1 MIPIQ
6 LLEDYL
12 IDQKDGLK
20 QLLTWFLNLVMQLEA
35 LQQVGAEP
43 YERVDSRKA
52 QRNGYK
58 ERSLKTRAGGL
69 RLKKPQFREIS
80 FETKVFDK
88 YSRVEKALINAVIE
102 SYLQGV
108 STRKVQDIVSQ
119 FGLEDLSA
127 SSVSRISKELD
138 AKVEE
143 FLKRPIE
150 HPIPYLF
157 VDASYFKGRTDS
169 RYVTKAF
176 LVVTGIRDD
185 GYREIL
191 GARIADG
198 EDELFWSGF
207 FQDLMDR
214 GLSGV
219 KLVISDGHK
228 GIQKAVE
235 RPFLGG
241 SWQMCHVHFMR
252 AVLRNV
258 AKKYQKEIADK
269 LKIALEDETKMHE
282 LVLDLESRGYNKSA
296 DTIERFRFSL
306 GNYRAFPREH
316 WRRIRTTNGLERI
329 NKELKR
335 RTRVVGAFPNDESL
349 MRLGV
354 SLLIDI
360 NEEWITTKKYLSMI
374 GWDNRAVEFTE
385 ISAHCPNA
393 RPRCSRSPT

>member
-1 MIPIQ
+1 MIPVQ

-12 IDQKDGLK
+12 IDQNDGLK

-35 LQQVGAEP
+35 MQQVGAEP
-43 YERVDSRKA
+43 YERSESRKA

-58 ERSLKTRAGGL
+58 GRSLKTRAGEL
-69 RLKKPQFREIS
+69 RLKKPQFREIP

-88 YSRVEKALINAVIE
+88 YSRVERALINAVIE

-119 FGLEDLSA
+119 FGLENLSA
-127 SSVSRISKELD
+127 SSVSRISRELD
-138 AKVEE
+138 TKVEE

-157 VDASYFKGRTDS
+157 VDASYFKVRTDS

-269 LKIALEDETKMHE
+269 LKIALEDETKMNE

-335 RTRVVGAFPNDESL
+335 RTRVVGAFPSDESL

-360 NEEWITTKKYLSMI
+360 NEEWITTKKYLSI
-374 GWDNRAVEFTE
+374 DVE
-385 ISAHCPNA
+385 
-393 RPRCSRSPT
+393 

>member
-1 MIPIQ
+1 MIPIE

-12 IDQKDGLK
+12 IDQDDGLK
-20 QLLTWFLNLVMQLEA
+20 KLLTWFLNLVMQLEA
-35 LQQVGAEP
+35 IQQSDAEP
-43 YERVDSRKA
+43 YQRIDSRKA
-52 QRNGYK
+52 HRNGYK
-58 ERSLKTRAGGL
+58 ERSLKTRVGEI

-80 FETKVFDK
+80 FETKVFDR
-88 YSRVEKALINAVIE
+88 YSRVEKALINAVLE

-108 STRKVQDIVSQ
+108 STRRIQDIVSRL
-119 FGLEDLSA
+119 GIESLSA

-138 AKVEE
+138 EKVEE

-157 VDASYFKGRTDS
+157 VDASYFKVRNDS

-176 LVVTGIRDD
+176 MIVTGVRDD

-198 EDELFWSGF
+198 EDELFWSGL
-207 FQDLMDR
+207 FQDLADR

-219 KLVISDGHK
+219 KLVVSDGHK
-228 GIQKAVE
+228 GIRKAVE
-235 RPFLGG
+235 KSFLGA
-241 SWQMCHVHFMR
+241 SWQMCHVHLIR

-258 AKKYQKEIADK
+258 AKKYHKEIADK
-269 LKIALEDETKMHE
+269 IKMALEDETKMQQLIQE
-282 LVLDLESRGYNKSA
+282 LESRGYSKSA
-296 DTIERFRFSL
+296 DTAESFRFSL
-306 GNYRAFPREH
+306 WNYRAFPREH

-335 RTRVVGAFPNDESL
+335 RTRVVGAFPSDQSF

-354 SLLIDI
+354 SILIDI
-360 NEEWITTKKYLSMI
+360 NEEWMTTRKYLSMDI
-374 GWDNRAVEFTE
+374 D
-385 ISAHCPNA
+385 
-393 RPRCSRSPT
+393 

>member
-1 MIPIQ
+1 MIPVQ

-35 LQQVGAEP
+35 MQQVGAEP
-43 YERVDSRKA
+43 YERVESRKA
-52 QRNGYK
+52 LRNGYK
-58 ERSLKTRAGGL
+58 ERSLKTRAGEL
-69 RLKKPQFREIS
+69 KLKKPQFREIS
-80 FETKVFDK
+80 FETKVFER
-88 YSRVEKALINAVIE
+88 YSRVERALINAVIE

-119 FGLEDLSA
+119 FGIEELSA
-127 SSVSRISKELD
+127 SSVSRIAKELD
-138 AKVEE
+138 EKAEE

-150 HPIPYLF
+150 RPIPYLF
-157 VDASYFKGRTDS
+157 VDASYFKVRTDS

-176 LVVTGIRDD
+176 LIVTGIRDD

-207 FQDLMDR
+207 FQDLLDR

-235 RPFLGG
+235 KPFLGA
-241 SWQMCHVHFMR
+241 SWQMCHVHFVR

-269 LKIALEDETKMHE
+269 LKMALEDETKMHE
-282 LVLDLESRGYNKSA
+282 LVLDLENRGYSKSA
-296 DTIERFRFSL
+296 DTIERFRLSL
-306 GNYRAFPREH
+306 GNYRAFPKEH

-335 RTRVVGAFPNDESL
+335 RTRVVGAFPSDQSF

-354 SLLIDI
+354 SILIDI
-360 NEEWITTKKYLSMI
+360 NEEWMTTRKYLSMDI
-374 GWDNRAVEFTE
+374 D
-385 ISAHCPNA
+385 
-393 RPRCSRSPT
+393 

>member
-1 MIPIQ
+1 MIPND
-6 LLEDYL
+6 LLKDYL
-12 IDQKDGLK
+12 INQEDGLK
-20 QLLTWFLNLVMQLEA
+20 NLLTWFLNLVMQFEA
-35 LQQVGAEP
+35 MEQIDAEP
-43 YERVDSRKA
+43 YQRIGSRKA
-52 QRNGYK
+52 HRNGYK
-58 ERSLKTRAGGL
+58 ERSLKTRVGEL
-69 RLKKPQFREIS
+69 RLKKPQFREIP
-80 FETKVFDK
+80 FQTKVFDR
-88 YSRVEKALINAVIE
+88 YSRVEKALINAIVE

-108 STRKVQDIVSQ
+108 STRRVRDIVSRL
-119 FGLEDLSA
+119 GIEDLSA

-138 AKVEE
+138 EKVEE

-157 VDASYFKGRTDS
+157 VDASYFKVRTDS

-191 GARIADG
+191 GAKIADG
-198 EDELFWSGF
+198 EDELFWSGL
-207 FQDLMDR
+207 FQDLADR

-235 RPFLGG
+235 KSFLGA
-241 SWQMCHVHFMR
+241 SWQMCHVHFSR

-258 AKKYQKEIADK
+258 AKKYHKEIVDK
-269 LKIALEDETKMHE
+269 IKTALEDKTKMEDLAEE
-282 LVLDLESRGYNKSA
+282 LRKRGYSKSA

-306 GNYRAFPREH
+306 WNYKAFPKDH

-335 RTRVVGAFPNDESL
+335 RTRVVGAFPNERSF
-349 MRLGV
+349 MRLAV
-354 SLLIDI
+354 SILIDI
-360 NEEWITTKKYLSMI
+360 NEEWLTAKKYLSM
-374 GWDNRAVEFTE
+374 DAN
-385 ISAHCPNA
+385 
-393 RPRCSRSPT
+393 